1 MVSSALSQDRI
12 LDTHDSDLTTRFNQV
27 RAQTEELCATLNP
40 EDQMVQSM
48 ADASPTKWH
57 LAHTTWF
64 YETFILEPNVAGY
77 RAFDPRFR
85 VLFNS
90 YYNAVGD
97 KPLRSVRGAFSRPT
111 LDEVHGYRRHVNEA
125 MNRLLAANGDSAV
138 RSLAVLGLNHEQQ
151 HQELIITDIKHALWT
166 NPIRPAY
173 RPSPPPAEPHRAAPQ
188 TLAWFAWE
196 DGLYPIGADSGEDF
210 TFDNEGPRHQVY
222 VQEFSLG
229 SRPIT
234 NREYLNFI
242 EDGGYRRPE
251 LWLSDGWETVQTNRW
266 SAPLYWE
273 QDQDGWRLMTS
284 GGMHPLQLDGP
295 VCHVSFY
302 EADAYARWAGAR
314 LPTEAEWEVAATD
327 AKVEGNLL
335 ESGNFH
341 PVPAR
346 GSDGRAPQQLFGD
359 VWEWTASPY
368 SAYPGY
374 QPVKGALGEYNSK
387 FMCNQMVLRGG
398 SCATPRSHIRAA
410 YRNFFPPQ
418 VRWQFSGIRL
428 ARDGK

>member
-1 MVSSALSQDRI
+1 MVSSALSQDRS
-12 LDTHDSDLTTRFNQV
+12 LDTQVNDLTTRFNQV

-48 ADASPTKWH
+48 PDASPSKWH

-77 RAFDPRFR
+77 RVFDPRFR

-97 KPLRSVRGAFSRPT
+97 KPLRAVRGAFSRPT
-111 LDEVHGYRRHVNEA
+111 LDEVRGYRRHVNEA
-125 MNRLLAANGDSAV
+125 MNRLLASNGDSEL
-138 RSLAVLGLNHEQQ
+138 RSLAVLGMNHEQQ

-166 NPIRPAY
+166 NPMRPAY
-173 RPSPPPAEPHRAAPQ
+173 RPSPPPAVSHYPASLPM
-188 TLAWFAWE
+188 AWFPWE
-196 DGLYPIGADSGEDF
+196 DGLYPVGADSGEDF

-222 VQEFSLG
+222 LREFSLG
-229 SRPIT
+229 SRLVT
-234 NREYLNFI
+234 NREYLEFI

-251 LWLSDGWETVQTNRW
+251 LWLSDAWETVQTNRW

-273 QDQDGWRLMTS
+273 QEQGAWRSMTC
-284 GGMHPLQLDGP
+284 GGLHPLQLDGP

-341 PVPAR
+341 PVPAGVADR
-346 GSDGRAPQQLFGD
+346 RAPQQMFGD

-374 QPVKGALGEYNSK
+374 KPVEGALGEYNSK